1 MGGCGREGLGR
12 EGRPESPTLRAAFHL
27 PGAVAYFELV
37 GIATKHLS
45 PTLVAVSVALEPL
58 CVSAIGICFFGY
70 KLQPHGSMAQV
81 AWLAA
86 ARVAT
91 HCFRGPPAG
100 SRLPFGPERS
110 VLTAWVPRRGAAA
123 ALWRLP
129 KIAGFVAFSELPGS
143 RW

>member
-100 SRLPFGPERS
+100 SRLPLWAQEERPCR
-110 VLTAWVPRRGAAA
+110 VGAKARLRR
-123 ALWRLP
+123 R
-129 KIAGFVAFSELPGS
+129 SGS
-143 RW
+143 CPNV